1 MPNEKKPGRSSV
13 RFASVSPPA
22 ISAIRLP
29 NFNLNKCSNA
39 NSFGPIFNR
48 VEHRPDPA
56 RPRVVEVLGS
66 GAASPHQLAAN
77 KKHPASY
84 FTPLSVSSFLFPL
97 CVSVVLF
104 VSHFSYILNLLLISS
119 PLSASSLLL
128 LRVRTLEASW
138 RDPVMFFRVVFG
150 GFGCPGQKTT
160 VVHVLLALPP
170 STATP
175 TNQQFPEKVW
185 HPRPPKNLL
194 ANEHWR
200 IPLLRP
206 AVVGQRSLCCSGAE
220 PKRFR
225 LLRLQRPTQVAP
237 VSPPENANGN
247 AASPATEAPVT
258 LALRAGAPA
267 CRLNSAPGGKGGT
280 AISGE

>member
-1 MPNEKKPGRSSV
+1 M
-13 RFASVSPPA
+13 RFASVSPPP
-22 ISAIRLP
+22 ISANRLP
-29 NFNLNKCSNA
+29 NFNLNKCSDA
-39 NSFGPIFNR
+39 NNFGPIFNR

-150 GFGCPGQKTT
+150 GLGCPGQKTT
-160 VVHVLLALPP
+160 VVQETHVLLALPP
-170 STATP
+170 STARP

-194 ANEHWR
+194 AKRTLEDPSVAPSRRGAAHSV
-200 IPLLRP
+200 LLRGGAKTFP
-206 AVVGQRSLCCSGAE
+206 PPSFAKADSDRS
-220 PKRFR
+220 P
-225 LLRLQRPTQVAP
+225 P

-267 CRLNSAPGGKGGT
+267 CRPNSAPWGKGRDCH
-280 AISGE
+280 SRRMSPP